1 MARIRMENRSSIMTS
16 FELLGLVEME
26 DHRFLYCVF
35 SLIVYFTTMGLSAF
49 IVHMVLTEE
58 SLHKP
63 MYILICNLICNGI
76 FGSCS
81 FFPKFI
87 IDLLTSSKT
96 ISYNGCLVQS
106 LSVSIFAYYEI
117 LTFTIMAYDQYL
129 AVYHPLQYIT
139 LMTNKKA
146 THLLAWSLVSSF
158 IVILVAL
165 LLTMRVPL
173 CGTQIKNIFC
183 DNMSIFI
190 LACIDT
196 FINNIYGTIMTVAL
210 FLFSTIFII
219 FSYLRIYL
227 VCRKLSR
234 ESSRK
239 AMHTLVTHLIN
250 FSIFLVG
257 FIFVFI
263 RYRVG
268 SANLPISGH
277 ILLSTPSLVLPP
289 LLNPLLFGVRTKA
302 LQVKMIHRLKGIKW
316 RFL

>member
-1 MARIRMENRSSIMTS
+1 MENKSSIKFS
-16 FELLGLVEME
+16 FELLGFLEMQ
-26 DHRFLYCVF
+26 DNRFLYYVF
-35 SLIVYFTTMGLSAF
+35 SLAVYVPTMGLSGF
-49 IVHMVLTEE
+49 IVHLVLTEE

-63 MYILICNLICNGI
+63 MYLLICNLLCNGI

-81 FFPKFI
+81 FFPKFL
-87 IDLLTSSKT
+87 IDLLTSSTT
-96 ISYNGCLVQS
+96 ISYNGCFIQS
-106 LSVSIFAYYEI
+106 FSVSIFAYYEI

-129 AVYHPLQYIT
+129 AVYQPLQYII

-146 THLLAWSLVSSF
+146 AHLLAFSLMSSF
-158 IVILVAL
+158 IVILVAMI
-165 LLTMRVPL
+165 LTLRVPL

-210 FLFSTIFII
+210 FLFSTSFII
-219 FSYLRIYL
+219 FSYIRIYV
-227 VCRKLSR
+227 VCHKLSA

-239 AMHTLVTHLIN
+239 AMHTLVPHLIN

-268 SANLPISGH
+268 SAKLPISGH

-289 LLNPLLFGVRTKA
+289 LLNPLVFGVRTKA
-302 LQVKMIHRLKGIKW
+302 LKVKMIHRLKEVKKW
-316 RFL
+316 KFL